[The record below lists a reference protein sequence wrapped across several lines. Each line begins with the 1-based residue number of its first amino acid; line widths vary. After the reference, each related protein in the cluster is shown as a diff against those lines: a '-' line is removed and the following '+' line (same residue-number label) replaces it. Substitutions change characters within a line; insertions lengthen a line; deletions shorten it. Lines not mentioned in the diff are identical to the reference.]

1 MKKRILALIMSML
14 LIACTLLTFASCKD
28 DSNDDNGPSDVK
40 IPWLDK
46 LGDHDLG
53 GYTVKFAVA
62 EAGENDGF
70 NERSIVASADTGDRV
85 DGRISARNKNI
96 ENRFNCKIELTYV
109 NNENL
114 ADTTVKD
121 VLLGEG
127 DDYDVLAARQYDD
140 VVLCSQGL
148 ILDIKADETASKYI
162 DYSQPYWAE
171 DYIKGMTY
179 NNQLYWLTGDL
190 NLRYTGGFYA
200 TFVNAT
206 IYNQYLSS
214 YGDIHDIVR
223 NKEWTVDKLQEM
235 SDTAARI
242 TEGSKP
248 GSLNDT
254 DIVGVAFPIHDNTNG
269 LAVSS
274 GVKFSKTNKDGS
286 ITFTFNSSNT
296 TLKTFYK
303 EYMEL
308 INSKGCMNYY
318 DAKNGGGYP
327 TAFDDFASDK
337 ALFVFGRL
345 NQAEL
350 YLRNTKEGSFYIIP
364 NPMLNDT
371 QKEKGYISSL
381 HDAISIYG
389 INPYSANIKA
399 TAIVLEAMAGESYR
413 SVRPEY
419 YDKAL
424 GNKYTRDESTKEMI
438 NLISE
443 GSYSDFALV
452 WCFTTYFNNDEG
464 GLGLFLR
471 KNMRTGVADIT
482 TSLKMQG
489 ERWNKTAM
497 KKIAEEFAKIGK

>member
-14 LIACTLLTFASCKD
+14 LIACTLLTLASCKGNGD
-28 DSNDDNGPSDVK
+28 DTGDQSDVD
-40 IPWLDK
+40 IPWMDD

-53 GYTVKFAVA
+53 GYTVNFAVA
-62 EAGENDGF
+62 EAAEDDGF
-70 NERSIVASADTGDRV
+70 NERSIVASNNTGDRV
-85 DGRISARNKNI
+85 DQKIYNRNKNI
-96 ENRFNCKIELTYV
+96 QNRFNCKINIKFV
-109 NNENL
+109 DNENL

-121 VLLGEG
+121 VLVGEG
-127 DDYDVLAARQYDD
+127 SEYDVLAARQYDD

-148 ILDIKADETASKYI
+148 ILDIAADETASKYI
-162 DYSQPYWAE
+162 NISKPYWAKN
-171 DYIKGMTY
+171 YIKGMTY
-179 NNQLYWLTGDL
+179 QNQCYWLTGDL

-206 IYNQYLSS
+206 IYNQSLKDTF
-214 YGDIHDIVR
+214 GDIHDVVN
-223 NKEWTVDKLQEM
+223 NKQWTVDKLQEM
-235 SDTAARI
+235 SDTVARI
-242 TEGSKP
+242 SEGSKP
-248 GSLNDT
+248 GALLDD

-286 ITFTFNSSNT
+286 ISFTFTRTNS
-296 TLKTFYK
+296 TLASFYS

-318 DAKNGGGYP
+318 DENKNGGYV

-337 ALFVFGRL
+337 ALFVFGRI

-350 YLRNTKEGSFYIIP
+350 YLRNTKEGAFYIVP
-364 NPMLNDT
+364 NPMLNESQD
-371 QKEKGYISSL
+371 GYISSL

-389 INPYSANIKA
+389 INPHSKNIKA
-399 TAIVLEAMAGESYR
+399 SAIVLEAMAGESYR

-424 GNKYTRDESTKEMI
+424 GNKYTRDESTKAMI

-443 GSYSDFALV
+443 NSYSDFALV
-452 WCFTTYFNNDEG
+452 WAFTTYFSGSDG
-464 GLGLFLR
+464 GLGNFLR
-471 KNMRTGVADIT
+471 TNMRKGEADIIT
-482 TSLKMQG
+482 NLNIQG
-489 ERWNKTAM
+489 SKWSVNAM
-497 KKIAEEFAKIGK
+497 RDIAEAFAKING